1 MCKMKKKQAFS
12 ILVRVRIIMHIEGG
26 DILEIY
32 PEGKAG
38 FNGFLL

>member
-1 MCKMKKKQAFS
+1 MCKMKKKQVFS
-12 ILVRVRIIMHIEGG
+12 ILARVRIIMYIEGG